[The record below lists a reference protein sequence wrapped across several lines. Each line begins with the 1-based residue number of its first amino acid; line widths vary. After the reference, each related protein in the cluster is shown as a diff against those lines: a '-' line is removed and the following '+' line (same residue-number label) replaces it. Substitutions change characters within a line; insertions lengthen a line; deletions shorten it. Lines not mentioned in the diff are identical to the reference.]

1 MLLLALLLQL
11 SIWVTVSS
19 AFHIW
24 EPCRVDGTCPEK
36 EEGDGYDARRG
47 AKRSRPVTLEIH
59 QRAGGQYDRR
69 ENRYPVMAPADPEH
83 PDAVGIFQDGK
94 DYTYFVKAAI
104 GSAKQAL
111 YMLVDTGAGST
122 WVMGSRCTTEPCQL
136 HDTFDP
142 ATSTTFKKHDLD
154 FTVKYGKG
162 KVSGTTGTDTMR
174 IGDVEVS
181 MRFGVA
187 DTASDD
193 FKHFPF
199 DGILGMAPAE
209 GKTDNF
215 PVTLQDDKAMG
226 SNVFAVYLS
235 RGASGQNRG
244 ELTLGGINEDRVEGG
259 ALTYTGVPK
268 DHKDWA
274 VPLGDV
280 GVVGGKAL
288 GVQGRLAHIDTGTS
302 FIFAPKADVKALH
315 GLIPGATSGD
325 DVNWQ
330 VPCGTKE
337 KLYFSFS
344 GKAFEVL
351 PQDWVQAKG
360 DKGMC
365 KSNVYGKAV
374 VKNEGWLLG
383 AVYLKNVYAVF
394 DMDERRIGFSQLAE
408 VSAPEPS
415 PTDDSPS
422 PSATTTEDMPPMGV
436 GGPSSGFT
444 SEASSSGEAES
455 TGGSPS
461 PPKGE
466 EGASARA
473 LPQGPAALA
482 AVVAVVLAG
491 ACLY

>member
-36 EEGDGYDARRG
+36 EEESAVAGHDARAGVR
-47 AKRSRPVTLEIH
+47 RSRPVTLDIY
-59 QRAGGQYDRR
+59 QRVGDHHDKR
-69 ENRYPVMAPADPEH
+69 ENRYTVMTPTDPEH

-94 DYTYFVKAAI
+94 DYTYFVKAQF
-104 GSAKQAL
+104 GSAKQPL

-122 WVMGSRCTTEPCQL
+122 WVMGSSCTTEPCKL

-142 ATSTTFKKHDLD
+142 STSTTFKKNDLD
-154 FTVKYGKG
+154 FSVKYGKG
-162 KVSGTTGTDTMR
+162 KVGGITGTDAVR
-174 IGDVEVS
+174 VGDVEVS

-187 DTASDD
+187 DSASDD

-199 DGILGMAPAE
+199 DGILGMAPNE
-209 GKTDNF
+209 GSKTDNF
-215 PVTLQDDKAMG
+215 FVTLQDEGAVG

-235 RGASGQNRG
+235 RGSSGQNRG
-244 ELTLGGINEDRVEGG
+244 ELTIGGINEDRLGEGG

-268 DHKDWA
+268 DRKDWT
-274 VPLGDV
+274 VPLDDV

-288 GVQGRLAHIDTGTS
+288 GVAGRLAHIDTGTS
-302 FIFAPKADVKALH
+302 FIFAPQDAVMALH
-315 GLIPGATSGD
+315 KLIPGATSD
-325 DVNWQ
+325 DNVNWK
-330 VPCGTKE
+330 VPCDTNE

-344 GKAFEVL
+344 GKAFEVP

-394 DMDERRIGFSQLAE
+394 DMDERRIGMWI
-408 VSAPEPS
+408 
-415 PTDDSPS
+415 T
-422 PSATTTEDMPPMGV
+422 PPCRTF
-436 GGPSSGFT
+436 FT
-444 SEASSSGEAES
+444 
-455 TGGSPS
+455 
-461 PPKGE
+461 
-466 EGASARA
+466 
-473 LPQGPAALA
+473 
-482 AVVAVVLAG
+482 
-491 ACLY
+491 